1 MTTKQNAQNC
11 TTIVYKY
18 PAKTTISVRYISM
31 FSTEAISVTENGMK
45 LVLWPFTGEQRMGG
59 HSALTYNVT
68 QTRVLITTLL
78 HHGPS
83 HASTRRLNVITWNKL
98 VTSLNLRIKGGK
110 RNLRQRSTSNHSSAR
125 SLGKAL
131 CELYRPTTV
140 EWKKNRLNTEKQ
152 QQAHMTSYTLW
163 CIIKTVS
170 YKQASHVYHTEL
182 FNRNFNFNYT
192 SEEFHN
198 GTLQYTG

>member
-98 VTSLNLRIKGGK
+98 VMSLNLRIKGGK

-131 CELYRPTTV
+131 CKLYRPTTV
-140 EWKKNRLNTEKQ
+140 EWKKKPAQ
-152 QQAHMTSYTLW
+152 YW
-163 CIIKTVS
+163 KTAAGAYDVVHTMM
-170 YKQASHVYHTEL
+170 YNKDRKLQASISRLPHRTVQQK
-182 FNRNFNFNYT
+182 F
-192 SEEFHN
+192 
-198 GTLQYTG
+198 